1 LSDNADDK
9 KLQVLTGFE
18 SAAAAAA
25 AAAAQ

>member
-9 KLQVLTGFE
+9 TLQVLTGFE
-18 SAAAAAA
+18 TAAAAAA